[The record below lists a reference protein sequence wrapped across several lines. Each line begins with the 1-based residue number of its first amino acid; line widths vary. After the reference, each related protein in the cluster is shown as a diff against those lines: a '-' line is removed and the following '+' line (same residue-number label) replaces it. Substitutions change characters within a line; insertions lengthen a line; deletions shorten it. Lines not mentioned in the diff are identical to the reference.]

1 MPSLS
6 DHFPGRRRLAGAAA
20 ALALLLAGCSTDP
33 IESSTTATS
42 ASVDEILRPGPQTA
56 TLAEPY
62 VTPEST
68 PTPDLPV
75 TVTDF
80 GGTEVTVTD
89 ASRIIALDRYG
100 TLAQTVLALGLGG
113 SIVGRDVPTDDPTV
127 ADVPVVTDSG
137 HRLTPEAILDLDPT
151 VLLVD
156 SSIGPPEAIDR
167 VREAGVPVVTFAPG
181 RSVDT
186 VTTQIEAVGAAL
198 GVPDA
203 ASDLAG
209 RVGDEIAAARATIPA
224 GTEDVTATFVYLRG
238 AALQLMAGPGS
249 GADDLI
255 AALGATDAATVA
267 GQTQPFLAIT
277 TEAMIAADP
286 DVILVM
292 AAGAESVGGLDAV
305 AQLPGIAQTSA
316 GSNDRIIAM
325 DDSYILGF
333 GPRTGRVLSALADA
347 MYR

>member
-1 MPSLS
+1 MPSRA

-20 ALALLLAGCSTDP
+20 ALALLLAGCSTEP
-33 IESSTTATS
+33 IDSSTAST

-80 GGTEVTVTD
+80 AGTEVTVTD

-100 TLAQTVLALGLGG
+100 TLAQTVIALGLG
-113 SIVGRDVPTDDPTV
+113 SAIVGRDAPTDDPSV
-127 ADVPVVTDSG
+127 ANVPVVTDSG
-137 HRLTPEAILDLDPT
+137 HRLAPEAILDLDPT

-167 VREAGVPVVTFAPG
+167 IREAGVPVVTFDPS
-181 RSVDT
+181 RSVET
-186 VTTQIEAVGAAL
+186 VAPQIEAVGAAL
-198 GVPDA
+198 GVPA
-203 ASDLAG
+203 AAAALAD
-209 RVGDEIAAARATIPA
+209 RATDEIDAARASIPDDAA
-224 GTEDVTATFVYLRG
+224 GVTATFIYMRG

-255 AALGATDAATVA
+255 TALGATDAATVA

-292 AAGAESVGGLDAV
+292 SAGAESVGGLEAV
-305 AQLPGIAQTSA
+305 ADLPGIAQTTA
-316 GSNDRIIAM
+316 GADDRIIAM

>member
-1 MPSLS
+1 M
-6 DHFPGRRRLAGAAA
+6 RRYLVGTAA
-20 ALALLLAGCSTDP
+20 ALALVATGCSTEP
-33 IESSTTATS
+33 ITSSTATTTAS
-42 ASVDEILRPGPQTA
+42 SDDILQPGPQTA
-56 TLAEPY
+56 TLTDPY
-62 VTPEST
+62 VQPEGIATPQV
-68 PTPDLPV
+68 PV

-80 GGTEVTVTD
+80 DGNEVTVTD
-89 ASRIIALDRYG
+89 TSRIIALDRYG
-100 TLAQTVLALGLGG
+100 TLGQTVIALGLGD
-113 SIVGRDVPTDDPTV
+113 SIVGRDVPTDDPSV
-127 ADVPVVTDSG
+127 LDVPVVTDSG
-137 HRLTPEAILDLDPT
+137 HRIAPEAVLDLNPS

-167 VREAGVPVVTFAPG
+167 IREAGVPVATFDPQ
-181 RSVDT
+181 RSVEA
-186 VTTQIEAVGAAL
+186 VVPQIEAVGAAL
-198 GVPDA
+198 GVADA
-203 ASDLAG
+203 AAALAG
-209 RVGDEIAAARATIPA
+209 RVEDEIDTALSSIPA
-224 GTEDVTATFVYLRG
+224 GTADITATFVYLRG

-292 AAGAESVGGLDAV
+292 SAGAESVGGLDAV

-316 GSNDRIIAM
+316 GQDHRIVAM

-333 GPRTGRVLSALADA
+333 GPRTGRVLSALAEA